1 MNYWLVKSEPTV
13 FSFEDLKKAPQQK
26 TSWDGVRNYQARNF
40 LRDSLKKGDLV
51 LFYHSNCELIGIAGV
66 AEVIKEGYPEKTDS
80 TWYSVDIKWK
90 KDFHHFLTL
99 KELKTIPELKE
110 MKLLQKGQRLS
121 VQPVSK
127 QEFEIIYQKGFKT

>member
-40 LRDSLKKGDLV
+40 LRDDLKKGDLV
-51 LFYHSNCELIGIAGV
+51 LFYHSNCDAIGIAGV